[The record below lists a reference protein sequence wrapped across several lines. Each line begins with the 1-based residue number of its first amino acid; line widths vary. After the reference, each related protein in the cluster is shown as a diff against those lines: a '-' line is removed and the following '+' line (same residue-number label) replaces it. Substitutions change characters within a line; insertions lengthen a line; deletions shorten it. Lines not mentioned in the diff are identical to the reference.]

1 MWQDDGMRL
10 SPAPALFVL
19 VSLSFLALLALALA
33 PASGLNHFYVVLDH
47 DTYAAIEQSAFL
59 TEQFAVFEKRT
70 TVRAD
75 KTYSGIYFYGRQTYL
90 EFLEPSFLGP
100 SGDRQ
105 TGDSGIAFGG
115 DAAIEPIENLKPMTI
130 TREWNGV
137 KVPWFSM
144 TTPSW
149 ESQNDRFL
157 TWYMTYHPDFLAQWH
172 PEARPSGAASPQ
184 VSRAAVLERYKA
196 ALPAASSSSLTRP
209 TLMEDVSGLTLA
221 LKAESR
227 PRFEAWTK
235 AIGAAF
241 QLRFVDPGAGIE
253 GIRAAEL
260 RLGRAPAGLPDK
272 EETLR
277 FGSRSTLTLRQDRT
291 ATWRFE

>member
-1 MWQDDGMRL
+1 MWQDGGMRL
-10 SPAPALFVL
+10 SLASLALP
-19 VSLSFLALLALALA
+19 ALLALAFA

-59 TEQFAVFEKRT
+59 KEQFAVFEKRT

-90 EFLEPSFLGP
+90 EFLEPSPERPVGG
-100 SGDRQ
+100 SGM
-105 TGDSGIAFGG
+105 AFGG
-115 DAAIEPIENLKPMTI
+115 DAAAEPIEGLKPMTI

-137 KVPWFSM
+137 KVPWFFM

-149 ESQNDRFL
+149 ESQDDRFV
-157 TWYMTYHPDFLAQWH
+157 TWFMTYHADFLTQWH
-172 PEARPSGAASPQ
+172 PEARPSGAASSQ

-196 ALPAASSSSLTRP
+196 VLLSASTSASTSASSSP
-209 TLMEDVSGLTLA
+209 ALMDDVSGLTLA

-227 PRFEAWTK
+227 PRFEAWTA

-241 QLRFVDPGAGIE
+241 PVRFVDPGAGIE
-253 GIRAAEL
+253 GIRAAEF
-260 RLGRAPAGLPDK
+260 RLGRAPDK

-277 FGSRSTLTLRQDRT
+277 FGSHSTLTLRRDRT